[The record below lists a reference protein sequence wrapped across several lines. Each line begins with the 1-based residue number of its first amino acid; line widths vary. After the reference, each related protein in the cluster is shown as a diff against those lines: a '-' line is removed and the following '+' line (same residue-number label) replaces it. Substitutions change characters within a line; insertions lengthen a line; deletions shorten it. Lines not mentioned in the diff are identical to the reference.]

1 MWSGCIRRLV
11 LPGALIGYWALIRIF
26 TVVYSCFFCKCCL
39 NLKDFVSAFKRSQ
52 PCDAINFR
60 LILFLRTKI
69 GKSETTNV
77 IFGLIIKRL
86 HNLGFKLCSVFLSEA
101 RMIVHSAWKSRIQI
115 TRWCLLTNGIKW
127 YLHSKLK
134 VGFPAEFIFTFEA
147 IFFQNSRVTFAENY
161 LCTSRSTKR
170 PPPS

>member
-1 MWSGCIRRLV
+1 MLFKLERFCIGFQAESTLRR
-11 LPGALIGYWALIRIF
+11 YQF
-26 TVVYSCFFCKCCL
+26 ST
-39 NLKDFVSAFKRSQ
+39 D
-52 PCDAINFR
+52 
-60 LILFLRTKI
+60 LFLRTKI

-101 RMIVHSAWKSRIQI
+101 QMIVHSAWKSRIQI